1 MPRLAVGSR
10 VSTREFPQRFGKI
23 SEALAVNKWKVL
35 LDAGGSEA
43 FVSNALVLHRDS
55 DAGRHP
61 TSATKQAQ
69 PGTQAA
75 DEIGLDAMPH
85 EADSSSSGEEEGEE
99 EEEQVTILF
108 FRTVMSTHIRTFAR
122 ASTSFEH
129 LLILTLS

>member
-1 MPRLAVGSR
+1 M
-10 VSTREFPQRFGKI
+10 
-23 SEALAVNKWKVL
+23 
-35 LDAGGSEA
+35 
-43 FVSNALVLHRDS
+43 SNALVLHRDS

-99 EEEQVTILF
+99 EEEQVTIRF

-129 LLILTLS
+129 PLILTLS